1 MPAPSNILFPSR
13 LHLLNLPQT
22 TLPTE
27 NQVFKCLSLCGTFLI
42 QITAPIKLCLLRN
55 VLVRIW
61 YLFWTLADS
70 SDLFH
75 SLILSCMFAVDSL
88 GCVVI
93 RSTNLHPSPFI
104 LTWLL
109 CESSYTVAN
118 EFRSFE
124 KRTGTIHFITWLSL
138 HPPSPILILRLW
150 AGGRDNVKPP
160 YEWSKYS
167 GGWASSGGAAVARVL
182 FPLPLLIRN
191 QDFLSSSS

>member
-138 HPPSPILILRLW
+138 PPPHLQSWYWGSELEVGTMSSLPTSEANTVGAEHPVEGLQWPEFFSLC
-150 AGGRDNVKPP
+150 
-160 YEWSKYS
+160 
-167 GGWASSGGAAVARVL
+167 
-182 FPLPLLIRN
+182 
-191 QDFLSSSS
+191 LSWYGTRIS